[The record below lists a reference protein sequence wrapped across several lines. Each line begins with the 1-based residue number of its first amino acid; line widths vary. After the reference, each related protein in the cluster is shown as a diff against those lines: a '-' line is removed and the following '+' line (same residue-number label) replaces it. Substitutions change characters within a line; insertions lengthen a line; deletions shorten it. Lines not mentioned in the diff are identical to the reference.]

1 MLEVRVA
8 TFKHQL
14 IPLDIMPS
22 VVVMV
27 FTPNR
32 YAAVQALDLVLCVT
46 YDFVAV
52 RVEDR
57 EADRLDFDDLLAGSA
72 FTGPSEYAFIMQKMT
87 AANLNKLRIFMRVAR
102 KFCSIVDARLVVM
115 E

>member
-1 MLEVRVA
+1 ML
-8 TFKHQL
+8 
-14 IPLDIMPS
+14 S

-27 FTPNR
+27 FHPNR

-52 RVEDR
+52 WVEDR
-57 EADRLDFDDLLAGSA
+57 EADRLDLTISSPGRLSLARAS
-72 FTGPSEYAFIMQKMT
+72 TLTIITQKMT
-87 AANLNKLRIFMRVAR
+87 AVNLNKLRIFMRVAR